1 MMILHFSKPFVWVTE
16 SKSYNNS
23 SIYVLMI
30 AKETIIIWNPSS
42 TVIVLI
48 SYSCFTTEILEGF
61 DVQRTSGLA
70 DTLKKYVHL
79 TQAITQ
85 YYKSE
90 YLEEQSMNAGVCPS
104 FDEFIKRCQDLDKM
118 TVSDVF
124 AIQLMQVW
132 TVSERKEYHL
142 LFDS

>member
-1 MMILHFSKPFVWVTE
+1 
-16 SKSYNNS
+16 
-23 SIYVLMI
+23 MI

-104 FDEFIKRCQDLDKM
+104 FDDFIKRCQDLDKM

-124 AIQLMQVW
+124 AIQLMQV
-132 TVSERKEYHL
+132 
-142 LFDS
+142 